1 MFLGK
6 MPAAAMPQG
15 LQVFEEKLLSRYS
28 DQTGKTV
35 LVTVFLCI
43 SCLTNHQ
50 FWCIIVPNF
59 YDKFALFLHLKS
71 AIVSQQKVSML
82 RVVYIDCSLVANV
95 LFEAIFY
102 AANRFVILFHI
113 IMEVV

>member
-1 MFLGK
+1 M
-6 MPAAAMPQG
+6 
-15 LQVFEEKLLSRYS
+15 
-28 DQTGKTV
+28 
-35 LVTVFLCI
+35 TVFLVCI

-50 FWCIIVPNF
+50 FWGVIVPDF

-82 RVVYIDCSLVANV
+82 RVVYIDFSLVANV